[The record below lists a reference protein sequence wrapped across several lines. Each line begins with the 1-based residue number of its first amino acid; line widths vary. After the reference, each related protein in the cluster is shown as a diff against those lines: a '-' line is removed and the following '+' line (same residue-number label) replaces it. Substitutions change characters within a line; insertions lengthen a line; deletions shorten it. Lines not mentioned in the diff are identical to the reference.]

1 MVRAYD
7 LVMGK
12 TKIPTDVDP
21 KDESLKLKAAEQAA
35 AEQKAAERAAEEQA
49 AAEREAAERAAAEQ
63 RAIEEAALAEARAS
77 LRLSDIDILKL
88 KSGNQQDIPVNI
100 KIGETIIIAPPQ
112 PSPKIEPAAP
122 ELPTAKA
129 AQTPLERQ
137 GDQPVTE
144 ATEQP
149 SEEDRV
155 RMIYVA
161 AKQYMAHVRDQ
172 VRKGDS
178 FQLEP
183 ALIYI
188 NSVLNS
194 SHDMT
199 SQIYQLTVDYEQE
212 DDYYL
217 SSPINTVLYG
227 VKIAQRMGYKEAKLI
242 EFGLAALLHDIGM
255 FRIPDSILNKAGR
268 PSDSEMDLIRSHPEI
283 AVEIMAPFAARYPK
297 MIKAIY
303 EHQERAN
310 GQGYPRGLKGDEIC
324 DYAQIIG
331 ICDSYEAMTHH
342 RPHKKSLLQAD
353 SIKELISSK
362 SNLFEPRITKMFLD
376 EISIYPI
383 GSYVRLNNRNIG
395 RVVATNKT
403 NPMKPVVNLIFDEK
417 GIKMDPPRTIDLRN
431 HPVLNIED
439 SISVEDLPAS

>member
-12 TKIPTDVDP
+12 KKNPTD
-21 KDESLKLKAAEQAA
+21 AEMQVELSKQDAP
-35 AEQKAAERAAEEQA
+35 ELTET
-49 AAEREAAERAAAEQ
+49 
-63 RAIEEAALAEARAS
+63 EEAALAEARMS
-77 LRLSDIDILKL
+77 LRLSEIDILKL
-88 KSGNQQDIPVNI
+88 KSVTQPETPVDI
-100 KIGETIIIAPPQ
+100 KIEETVNNQETTVDI
-112 PSPKIEPAAP
+112 KIEETVTKVTIETPQAYTAVEKDISELPLAASPILTTQPTYSERQDEQTQPVAEAP
-122 ELPTAKA
+122 EEP
-129 AQTPLERQ
+129 
-137 GDQPVTE
+137 D
-144 ATEQP
+144 
-149 SEEDRV
+149 EEEKV

-172 VRKGDS
+172 VRKGGS

-183 ALIYI
+183 ALTYI
-188 NSVLNS
+188 NSVLHS

-199 SQIYQLTVDYEQE
+199 AQIYQLTVDYEQE

-217 SSPINTVLYG
+217 SSPINTVVYG
-227 VKIAQRMGYKEAKLI
+227 LKIAQRMGYSESKLI
-242 EFGLAALLHDIGM
+242 EFGLAALFHDIGM
-255 FRIPDSILNKAGR
+255 FRIPDNILNKAGR
-268 PSDSEMDLIRSHPEI
+268 PSDSEMDLIKSHPEF

-297 MIKAIY
+297 MIRAIY

-310 GQGYPRGLKGDEIC
+310 GQGYPRGIKGEEIC

-342 RPHKKSLLQAD
+342 RPHKKTLLQAD

-362 SNLFEPRITKMFLD
+362 ANLFEPRITKMFLD

-395 RVVATNKT
+395 RVVSTNKT

-417 GIKMDPPRTIDLRN
+417 GEKMDPPRMIDLRT
-431 HPVLNIED
+431 HPVLNIEG
-439 SISVEDLPAS
+439 SISVEELPGS

>member
-12 TKIPTDVDP
+12 KKSLTEVEP
-21 KDESLKLKAAEQAA
+21 KDESPEQTEAEC
-35 AEQKAAERAAEEQA
+35 
-49 AAEREAAERAAAEQ
+49 EAAR
-63 RAIEEAALAEARAS
+63 AEARLF
-77 LRLSDIDILKL
+77 LRLSEIDILKL
-88 KSGNQQDIPVNI
+88 KSENQQDIQVDI
-100 KIGETIIIAPPQ
+100 EIDEKITKGKITIETPQ
-112 PSPKIEPAAP
+112 ASSAIETSTP
-122 ELPTAKA
+122 ELSMATAT
-129 AQTPLERQ
+129 QTPPERQ
-137 GDQPVTE
+137 DDQPVVEVSEGIATQTLSERQDDQPVAE
-144 ATEQP
+144 AL
-149 SEEDRV
+149 EEPGAREGI

-172 VRKGDS
+172 VRKGGS

-188 NSVLNS
+188 NNVLQS
-194 SHDMT
+194 SHDMA

-217 SSPINTVLYG
+217 SSPINTLVYG
-227 VKIAQRMGYKEAKLI
+227 LKVAQRMGYKQSKLI
-242 EFGLAALLHDIGM
+242 EFGLAALLHDVGM
-255 FRIPDSILNKAGR
+255 FRIPDQILNKAGR
-268 PSDSEMDLIRSHPEI
+268 LSGDEINLIKRHPEF
-283 AVEIMAPFAARYPK
+283 AVEIMAPFAATYPK
-297 MIKAIY
+297 MIKAVY

-310 GQGYPRGLKGDEIC
+310 GQGYPRGIKGDEIC

-342 RPHKKSLLQAD
+342 RPHKKPLLQAD

-417 GIKMDPPRTIDLRN
+417 GVKMDPPRMIDLRT

-439 SISVEDLPAS
+439 SVSVEELPVS

>member
-12 TKIPTDVDP
+12 KKNLTDVEM
-21 KDESLKLKAAEQAA
+21 KDESSKQEEKQM
-35 AEQKAAERAAEEQA
+35 AEEKT
-49 AAEREAAERAAAEQ
+49 
-63 RAIEEAALAEARAS
+63 AIEEAATAEARMS
-77 LRLSDIDILKL
+77 LRLSEIDILKL
-88 KSGNQQDIPVNI
+88 KSRNQPEIPVDI
-100 KIGETIIIAPPQ
+100 KIEETITIETPQ
-112 PSPKIEPAAP
+112 ALPAIEMATP
-122 ELPTAKA
+122 ELPMAKA
-129 AQTPLERQ
+129 TQMPSKEMQDHQRVAEL
-137 GDQPVTE
+137 
-144 ATEQP
+144 
-149 SEEDRV
+149 SEERNDDGETR
-155 RMIYVA
+155 RIYVA
-161 AKQYMAHVRDQ
+161 AKQYMAHVRSQ
-172 VRKGDS
+172 VKKGES
-178 FQLEP
+178 FQLES

-188 NSVLNS
+188 NTVLQS
-194 SHDMT
+194 SQDMAA
-199 SQIYQLTVDYEQE
+199 QIYQLTVDYEQE
-212 DDYYL
+212 SDYYL
-217 SSPINTVLYG
+217 SSPINVLVYG
-227 VKIAQRMGYKEAKLI
+227 LKIAQRMGYEKSKLI

-255 FRIPDSILNKAGR
+255 FRIPDNILNKAGR
-268 PSDSEMDLIRSHPEI
+268 LSSGEIDLIKGHPGL
-283 AVEIMAPFAARYPK
+283 AVEILSPFAAKYPK
-297 MIKAIY
+297 AIKAIY

-324 DYAQIIG
+324 DFAQIIG

-342 RPHKKSLLQAD
+342 RPHKKPQLQAN

-417 GIKMDPPRTIDLRN
+417 GIKMDPSRTIDLLN

-439 SISVEDLPAS
+439 SVSVEDLPVS

>member
-1 MVRAYD
+1 V
-7 LVMGK
+7 
-12 TKIPTDVDP
+12 I
-21 KDESLKLKAAEQAA
+21 
-35 AEQKAAERAAEEQA
+35 
-49 AAEREAAERAAAEQ
+49 
-63 RAIEEAALAEARAS
+63 AR
-77 LRLSDIDILKL
+77 
-88 KSGNQQDIPVNI
+88 
-100 KIGETIIIAPPQ
+100 
-112 PSPKIEPAAP
+112 
-122 ELPTAKA
+122 
-129 AQTPLERQ
+129 QTPSERPD
-137 GDQPVTE
+137 DQPVAE
-144 ATEQP
+144 A
-149 SEEDRV
+149 SEGQGKEDRI

-161 AKQYMAHVRDQ
+161 AKQYMAHLRNQ
-172 VRKGDS
+172 VRKGES
-178 FQLEP
+178 FQLGP
-183 ALIYI
+183 AQIYI
-188 NSVLNS
+188 NNVLQS
-194 SHDMT
+194 SHDMA

-217 SSPINTVLYG
+217 SSPINTLVYG
-227 VKIAQRMGYKEAKLI
+227 VKVAQRMGYKESKLI

-255 FRIPDSILNKAGR
+255 FRIPDQILNKAGR
-268 PSDSEMDLIRSHPEI
+268 LSDDEMDIIKGHPEF
-283 AVEIMAPFAARYPK
+283 AVEIMAPFAATYPK
-297 MIKAIY
+297 MIRAVY

-342 RPHKKSLLQAD
+342 RPHKKPLLQTD
-353 SIKELISSK
+353 SIKELIGSK

-417 GIKMDPPRTIDLRN
+417 GIKLEPPRIVDLRN

>member
-1 MVRAYD
+1 MVRASD
-7 LVMGK
+7 LVKGNKMS
-12 TKIPTDVDP
+12 PTDVEP
-21 KDESLKLKAAEQAA
+21 KDESSK
-35 AEQKAAERAAEEQA
+35 RVAEEQT
-49 AAEREAAERAAAEQ
+49 
-63 RAIEEAALAEARAS
+63 AIEEAALAEARKP
-77 LRLSDIDILKL
+77 LRLSEIDILKL
-88 KSGNQQDIPVNI
+88 KFGNQQEIPVEI
-100 KIGETIIIAPPQ
+100 EETIIIETPPV
-112 PSPKIEPAAP
+112 SPAIETATP
-122 ELPTAKA
+122 ELPIVIAR
-129 AQTPLERQ
+129 QTPSERPD
-137 GDQPVTE
+137 DQPVAE
-144 ATEQP
+144 A
-149 SEEDRV
+149 SEGQGKEDRI

-161 AKQYMAHVRDQ
+161 AKQYMAHLRNQ
-172 VRKGDS
+172 VRKGES
-178 FQLEP
+178 FQLGP
-183 ALIYI
+183 AQIYI
-188 NSVLNS
+188 NNVLQS
-194 SHDMT
+194 SHDMA

-217 SSPINTVLYG
+217 SSPINTLVYG
-227 VKIAQRMGYKEAKLI
+227 VKVAQRMGYKESKLI

-255 FRIPDSILNKAGR
+255 FRIPDQILNKAGR
-268 PSDSEMDLIRSHPEI
+268 LSDDEMDIIKGHPEF
-283 AVEIMAPFAARYPK
+283 AVEIMAPFAATYPK
-297 MIKAIY
+297 MIRAVY

-310 GQGYPRGLKGDEIC
+310 GQGYPRGIKGDEIC

-342 RPHKKSLLQAD
+342 RPHKKPLLQTD
-353 SIKELISSK
+353 SIKELIGSK

-417 GIKMDPPRTIDLRN
+417 GIKLEPPRIVDLRN

>member
-7 LVMGK
+7 LVVGK
-12 TKIPTDVDP
+12 KKSLTDVEP
-21 KDESLKLKAAEQAA
+21 KDESSKQAA
-35 AEQKAAERAAEEQA
+35 PKQTET
-49 AAEREAAERAAAEQ
+49 
-63 RAIEEAALAEARAS
+63 EEAALAEARMS
-77 LRLSDIDILKL
+77 LRLSEIDILKL
-88 KSGNQQDIPVNI
+88 KSGKQQEVPVDT
-100 KIGETIIIAPPQ
+100 KIEERIIIETPQ
-112 PSPKIEPAAP
+112 AAAAIETATP
-122 ELPTAKA
+122 ELPMATTT
-129 AQTPLERQ
+129 QTPSERQ
-137 GDQPVTE
+137 DDQLVAE
-144 ATEQP
+144 A
-149 SEEDRV
+149 SEEPGAREGI

-161 AKQYMAHVRDQ
+161 AKQYMADVRNQ
-172 VRKGDS
+172 VRKGES
-178 FQLEP
+178 FKLEP

-188 NSVLNS
+188 NNVLQS

-217 SSPINTVLYG
+217 SSPINTLVYG
-227 VKIAQRMGYKEAKLI
+227 LKIAERMGYSKAKLI

-255 FRIPDSILNKAGR
+255 FRIPDQILNKAGR
-268 PSDSEMDLIRSHPEI
+268 LSDGEMNLIKGHPEF
-283 AVEIMAPFAARYPK
+283 AVEIMAPFAAIYPK
-297 MIKAIY
+297 MIRAVY

-310 GQGYPRGLKGDEIC
+310 GQGYPRGIKGDEIC

-342 RPHKKSLLQAD
+342 RPHKKPLLQAD

-362 SNLFEPRITKMFLD
+362 SNLFSPRITKMFLD

-403 NPMKPVVNLIFDEK
+403 NPMKPIVNLIFDEK
-417 GIKMDPPRTIDLRN
+417 GIKMDPPRMVDLRSQ
-431 HPVLNIED
+431 PVLNIEG
-439 SISVEDLPAS
+439 SVSVEELPAS

>member
-12 TKIPTDVDP
+12 KKSLTDVEP
-21 KDESLKLKAAEQAA
+21 KDKSPEQTEAEC
-35 AEQKAAERAAEEQA
+35 
-49 AAEREAAERAAAEQ
+49 
-63 RAIEEAALAEARAS
+63 EAALAEARLS
-77 LRLSDIDILKL
+77 LRLSEIDILKL
-88 KSGNQQDIPVNI
+88 KSENQQEIHVDIETTE
-100 KIGETIIIAPPQ
+100 KITKEKITIETPQ
-112 PSPKIEPAAP
+112 ASPAMETPAP
-122 ELPTAKA
+122 ELSMATAT
-129 AQTPLERQ
+129 QTLSEKQ
-137 GDQPVTE
+137 DDQPVAE
-144 ATEQP
+144 A
-149 SEEDRV
+149 SEEPGAREGI

-161 AKQYMAHVRDQ
+161 AKQYMADVRNQ
-172 VRKGDS
+172 VRKGES
-178 FQLEP
+178 FKLEP

-188 NSVLNS
+188 NNVLQS

-217 SSPINTVLYG
+217 SSPINILLYG
-227 VKIAQRMGYKEAKLI
+227 LKVAQRMGYTKSKLV
-242 EFGLAALLHDIGM
+242 EFGLAALLHDVGM
-255 FRIPDSILNKAGR
+255 FRIPDQILNKAGR
-268 PSDSEMDLIRSHPEI
+268 LSGDEINLIKRHPEF
-283 AVEIMAPFAARYPK
+283 AVEIMAPFAATYPK
-297 MIKAIY
+297 MIKAVY

-310 GQGYPRGLKGDEIC
+310 GQGYPRGIKGDEIC

-342 RPHKKSLLQAD
+342 RPHKKPLLQAD

-362 SNLFEPRITKMFLD
+362 SNLFSPRITKMFLD

-403 NPMKPVVNLIFDEK
+403 NPMKPIVNLIFDEK
-417 GIKMDPPRTIDLRN
+417 GIKMDPPRMVDLRSQ
-431 HPVLNIED
+431 PVLNIEG
-439 SISVEDLPAS
+439 SVSVEELPAS

>member
-1 MVRAYD
+1 MARAYD

-12 TKIPTDVDP
+12 KKSLTNVEPQ
-21 KDESLKLKAAEQAA
+21 DESAEQT
-35 AEQKAAERAAEEQA
+35 ETD
-49 AAEREAAERAAAEQ
+49 
-63 RAIEEAALAEARAS
+63 EAALAEARLS
-77 LRLSDIDILKL
+77 LRLSEIDILKL
-88 KSGNQQDIPVNI
+88 KSGNQQEIPIDIEI
-100 KIGETIIIAPPQ
+100 EETNV
-112 PSPKIEPAAP
+112 IETTQASLAIETAAP
-122 ELPTAKA
+122 ELPMATAT
-129 AQTPLERQ
+129 QTPSERQ
-137 GDQPVTE
+137 DDQPIAE
-144 ATEQP
+144 ATEEP
-149 SEEDRV
+149 GEDDRI

-161 AKQYMAHVRDQ
+161 AKQYMGHVRNQ
-172 VRKGDS
+172 VRKGES

-188 NSVLNS
+188 NNVLHS

-217 SSPINTVLYG
+217 SSPINTLVYG
-227 VKIAQRMGYKEAKLI
+227 LKVAQRMGYSESKLI

-255 FRIPDSILNKAGR
+255 FRIPDNILNKAGR
-268 PSDSEMDLIRSHPEI
+268 PSDSEMDLIKSHPEF

-297 MIKAIY
+297 MIRAVY

-342 RPHKKSLLQAD
+342 RPHKKPLLQSD
-353 SIKELISSK
+353 SIKELIGSRA
-362 SNLFEPRITKMFLD
+362 NLFEPRITKMFLD
-376 EISIYPI
+376 EISMYPI

-417 GIKMDPPRTIDLRN
+417 GIKLDPPRMVDLRS

-439 SISVEDLPAS
+439 SVSVEDLPAS

>member
-1 MVRAYD
+1 MARAYD
-7 LVMGK
+7 LVMGRK
-12 TKIPTDVDP
+12 KDLSTVDP
-21 KDESLKLKAAEQAA
+21 QDESAKA
-35 AEQKAAERAAEEQA
+35 
-49 AAEREAAERAAAEQ
+49 
-63 RAIEEAALAEARAS
+63 AIEEAELIEARVS
-77 LRLSDIDILKL
+77 LRLSEIDVLKL
-88 KSGNQQDIPVNI
+88 KTENQQEIPEAIESKEKVVA
-100 KIGETIIIAPPQ
+100 ETPQEIITV
-112 PSPKIEPAAP
+112 ETTMP
-122 ELPTAKA
+122 ELPEVTD
-129 AQTPLERQ
+129 AQPLLQQEES
-137 GDQPVTE
+137 QPP
-144 ATEQP
+144 A
-149 SEEDRV
+149 EEPKRFDGEEGIRS
-155 RMIYVA
+155 MYVA
-161 AKQYMAHVRDQ
+161 AKQYMANIRSA
-172 VRKGDS
+172 VRKGES

-183 ALIYI
+183 ALTYI
-188 NSVLNS
+188 NNVLHS

-199 SQIYQLTVDYEQE
+199 AQIYQLTVDYEQE

-217 SSPINTVLYG
+217 SSPINTLVYG
-227 VKIAQRMGYKEAKLI
+227 LKVAQRMGYSEARLV

-255 FRIPDSILNKAGR
+255 FRIPDEILNKAGR
-268 PSDSEMDLIRSHPEI
+268 PSDSEMNLIKSHPEF
-283 AVEIMAPFAARYPK
+283 AVQILKPFADKYPK
-297 MIKAIY
+297 MIRAVY

-342 RPHKKSLLQAD
+342 RPHKKPLLQAD

-362 SNLFEPRITKMFLD
+362 ANLFEPRITKMFLD

-417 GIKMDPPRTIDLRN
+417 GIKLDPPRMVDLRS

-439 SISVEDLPAS
+439 SVSFEDLPT

>member
-1 MVRAYD
+1 
-7 LVMGK
+7 
-12 TKIPTDVDP
+12 
-21 KDESLKLKAAEQAA
+21 
-35 AEQKAAERAAEEQA
+35 
-49 AAEREAAERAAAEQ
+49 
-63 RAIEEAALAEARAS
+63 
-77 LRLSDIDILKL
+77 
-88 KSGNQQDIPVNI
+88 
-100 KIGETIIIAPPQ
+100 
-112 PSPKIEPAAP
+112 
-122 ELPTAKA
+122 
-129 AQTPLERQ
+129 
-137 GDQPVTE
+137 
-144 ATEQP
+144 
-149 SEEDRV
+149 
-155 RMIYVA
+155 
-161 AKQYMAHVRDQ
+161 
-172 VRKGDS
+172 
-178 FQLEP
+178 
-183 ALIYI
+183 
-188 NSVLNS
+188 
-194 SHDMT
+194 MT

-217 SSPINTVLYG
+217 SSPINTLVYG
-227 VKIAQRMGYKEAKLI
+227 LKVAQRMGYSEAKLV

-255 FRIPDSILNKAGR
+255 FRIPDEILNKPGR
-268 PSDSEMDLIRSHPEI
+268 PSDSEMALIKSHPEF
-283 AVEIMAPFAARYPK
+283 AVEIMSPYAATYPK
-297 MIKAIY
+297 MIRAIY

-342 RPHKKSLLQAD
+342 RPHKKPLLQAD

-417 GIKMDPPRTIDLRN
+417 GEKMDPPRTVDLRS

-439 SISVEDLPAS
+439 SVSFEDLPA